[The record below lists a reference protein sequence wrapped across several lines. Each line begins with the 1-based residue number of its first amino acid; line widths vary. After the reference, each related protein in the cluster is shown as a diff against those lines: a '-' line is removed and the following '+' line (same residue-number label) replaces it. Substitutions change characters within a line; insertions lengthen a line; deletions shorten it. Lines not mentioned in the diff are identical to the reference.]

1 MFLPLAALLALAGQ
15 MAGQD
20 TVRTRTLLQPSK
32 LHYLGVFVAPE
43 YQYGQ
48 SNGAFTSF
56 SGGSAMLLFNKR
68 FAMGVTMQHSLDRRF
83 SPAGVSPLVLRSAF
97 GGAKLEYTLMPNSAV
112 HVTFPLLLGAGIAR
126 ADSLRTLLRP
136 GHLHGIDE
144 NGRLNGLRSEY
155 FIVQPGVQVEANLLR
170 WAKLYVG
177 AHYRIASRIGDEVS
191 AAPGN
196 SLQGASISAGLKLG
210 WFDFHLRKKESSK

>member
-43 YQYGQ
+43 FQYGQ
-48 SNGAFTSF
+48 SNGVFTRF

-83 SPAGVSPLVLRSAF
+83 SPAGVSPLALRSAF

-112 HVTFPLLLGAGIAR
+112 HVTFPLVLGAGIAR
-126 ADSLRTLLRP
+126 ADSLRTLHA

-144 NGRLNGLRSEY
+144 NGRSSGLRGEY

-177 AHYRIASRIGDEVS
+177 ANYRIASRIGEEAS
-191 AAPGN
+191 TTPGN